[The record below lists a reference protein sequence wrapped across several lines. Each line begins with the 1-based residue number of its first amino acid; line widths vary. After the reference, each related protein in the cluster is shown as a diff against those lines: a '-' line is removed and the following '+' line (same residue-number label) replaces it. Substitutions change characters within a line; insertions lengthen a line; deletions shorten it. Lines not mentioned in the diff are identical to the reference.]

1 MIKIVHLS
9 YLRTA
14 QLLLCLLILY
24 CSSCSSL
31 RIEDKKFNELAQPI
45 FKVVIYEQ
53 DYPFFIQK
61 LQELNIN
68 PIDMQMKVNDT
79 QNETEKLFWMSFR
92 FTSKKDFL
100 VGRSEI
106 MSTGLVSKIVH

>member
-1 MIKIVHLS
+1 MIIMILNN
-9 YLRTA
+9 YLRIA
-14 QLLLCLLILY
+14 QLLLCLLVLY

-31 RIEDKKFNELAQPI
+31 RIEDKKFNKLAQPL

-53 DYPFFIQK
+53 DYSFFIQK

-68 PIDMQMKVNDT
+68 PIDMQMKVNET
-79 QNETEKLFWMSFR
+79 QNETEKLFWVSFR